1 MAGAARKGKA
11 GQSGPAKPKT
21 KSASRAGE
29 RESDRRLYLFPEGI
43 LSGAAARDAVKAGQ
57 ALKLAG
63 GPLAF
68 THIALIERD
77 AKRRASQPFGLPAFE
92 RWMAGQPLAR
102 RRALAKRLD
111 QLTAAR
117 PRFAGLA
124 MDRPRIMG
132 VINVTPDSFSDG
144 GRFLDAG
151 KAIAH
156 GEALVEAGAEIL
168 DIGGESTRPGAE
180 PVSADEEIRR
190 VVPVIEALRKTG
202 IALSIDTRHARVMA
216 VAVGAGA
223 KIINDVT
230 ALTGDP
236 DSLRVAAA
244 SGAGVVLMHM
254 RGEPRTMQKNPRYRE
269 AALDLYDYF
278 TERLDTAEAAGLS
291 RRRIAIDPG
300 IGFGKAIAHNQ
311 DILNR
316 LALLHGL
323 GCPILLGV
331 SRKSF
336 IAKLSRGEDAGHR
349 LPGSLAAALWGLK
362 AGVQMIRVHDVAET
376 AQAVA
381 VWQALAAGVRPGN
394 PTGP

>member
-1 MAGAARKGKA
+1 MARAAREGRAKRGIAPTRKA
-11 GQSGPAKPKT
+11 
-21 KSASRAGE
+21 KSSSRAGD
-29 RESDRRLYLFPEGI
+29 RPNDRRLYLIPDG
-43 LSGAAARDAVKAGQ
+43 LLAGSAARAAVKARQ
-57 ALKLAG
+57 ALPLAG

-68 THIALIERD
+68 THLQLIARD
-77 AKRRASQPFGLPAFE
+77 AKKREAEGFTLAAFE
-92 RWMAGQPLAR
+92 RSIARQPAAMRAR
-102 RRALAKRLD
+102 LRERLD
-111 QLTAAR
+111 LLTASR

-144 GRFLDAG
+144 GCFLDAE

-156 GEALVEAGAEIL
+156 GRALIDAGAEIL

-180 PVSADEEIRR
+180 PVSVEEEMRR
-190 VVPVIEALRKTG
+190 VVPVIAALRDAG
-202 IALSIDTRHARVMA
+202 AAISIDTRHARVMA
-216 VAVGAGA
+216 AAVAAGA
-223 KIINDVT
+223 RIINDVT

-236 DSLRVAAA
+236 DSLAAA
-244 SGAGVVLMHM
+244 AESGAGVVLMHM
-254 RGEPRTMQKNPRYRE
+254 QGEPRTMQANPRYRE
-269 AALDLYDYF
+269 APLDLYDYF
-278 TERLDTAEAAGLS
+278 SARLAAAEAAGLS

-300 IGFGKAIAHNQ
+300 IGFGKSVAHNR

-336 IAKLSRGEDAGHR
+336 IAKLSRGEDPAHR
-349 LPGSLAAALWGLK
+349 LAGSLAAALWGLR

-381 VWQALAAGVRPGN
+381 VWRALN
-394 PTGP
+394 SI

>member
-11 GQSGPAKPKT
+11 GKRGPARPKI
-21 KSASRAGE
+21 KSATRAGD
-29 RESDRRLYLFPEGI
+29 RDSDRRLYLFPEGI
-43 LSGAAARDAVKAGQ
+43 LSGGAARDAVKAGQ

-68 THIALIERD
+68 SHLALIERD
-77 AKRRASQPFGLPAFE
+77 AKTRRSQAFSLPEFE
-92 RWMAGQPLAR
+92 RWLAGQPVAL
-102 RRALAKRLD
+102 RRALQGKLNP
-111 QLTAAR
+111 LTAAR
-117 PRFAGLA
+117 PRFAGLS

-151 KAIAH
+151 LAIAH
-156 GEALVEAGAEIL
+156 GQALIEAGAAIL

-180 PVSADEEIRR
+180 PVSPEEEIRR
-190 VVPVIEALRKTG
+190 VVPVIEALQKTG
-202 IALSIDTRHARVMA
+202 IAISIDTRHARVMA
-216 VAVGAGA
+216 AAVAAGA

-236 DSLRVAAA
+236 DSLRVAAR

-254 RGEPRTMQKNPRYRE
+254 QGEPRTMQANPRYRE

-278 TERLDTAEAAGLS
+278 AQRLDAAEAAGLS

-316 LALLHGL
+316 LALLQGL

-336 IAKLSRGEDAGHR
+336 IAKLSRGEDSGHR
-349 LPGSLAAALWGLK
+349 LPGSLAAALWGLR
-362 AGVQMIRVHDVAET
+362 AGVQMIRAHDVAET
-376 AQAVA
+376 AQALA
-381 VWQALAAGVRPGN
+381 VWQALATGVA
-394 PTGP
+394 

>member
-11 GQSGPAKPKT
+11 GKVRLAKPKI
-21 KSASRAGE
+21 KSAARAGE

-43 LSGAAARDAVKAGQ
+43 LSGAAARDAVKTGQ

-68 THIALIERD
+68 SHIELIERD
-77 AKRRASQPFGLPAFE
+77 AKRRASQAFALPEFD
-92 RWMAGQPLAR
+92 RWLAR
-102 RRALAKRLD
+102 QPAAQRRALGRRLD
-111 QLTAAR
+111 QLTVAR

-151 KAIAH
+151 KAIAQ
-156 GEALVEAGAEIL
+156 GRALIEAGAEIL

-180 PVSADEEIRR
+180 PVSPEEEIRR
-190 VVPVIEALRKTG
+190 VVPVIEALQKSG
-202 IALSIDTRHARVMA
+202 VALSIDTRHARVMA
-216 VAVGAGA
+216 AAVEAGA
-223 KIINDVT
+223 RIINDVT

-236 DSLRVAAA
+236 DSLRVAAG

-254 RGEPRTMQKNPRYRE
+254 QGEPRTMQKNPRYRE

-278 TERLDTAEAAGLS
+278 AERLEAAEAAGLS

-300 IGFGKAIAHNQ
+300 IGFGKAIAHNR
-311 DILNR
+311 DILHR

-336 IAKLSRGEDAGHR
+336 IAKLSRGEDPAHR

-362 AGVQMIRVHDVAET
+362 AGAQMIRVHDVAET

-381 VWQALAAGVRPGN
+381 VWQALAGGN
-394 PTGP
+394 S

>member
-1 MAGAARKGKA
+1 MARAARKGRAKRRIAPKRKA
-11 GQSGPAKPKT
+11 
-21 KSASRAGE
+21 KSSSRAGD
-29 RESDRRLYLFPEGI
+29 RPSDRRLYLFPDGL
-43 LSGAAARDAVKAGQ
+43 LSGSAARTAVKARE
-57 ALKLAG
+57 ALPLAG

-68 THIALIERD
+68 THLQLIARD
-77 AKRRASQPFGLPAFE
+77 AKKREAESFALAAFE
-92 RWMAGQPLAR
+92 RSIARQPAAMR
-102 RRALAKRLD
+102 RRLCERLD
-111 QLTAAR
+111 LLAASR
-117 PRFAGLA
+117 PRFAGLS

-144 GRFLDAG
+144 GRFLDTE

-156 GEALVEAGAEIL
+156 GRALIEEGAEML

-180 PVSADEEIRR
+180 PVSAEEEIRR
-190 VVPVIEALRKTG
+190 VVPVIAALRDAG
-202 IALSIDTRHARVMA
+202 AAISIDTRHARVMA
-216 VAVGAGA
+216 AAVAAGA

-236 DSLRVAAA
+236 DSLRVAAE

-254 RGEPRTMQKNPRYRE
+254 QGEPRTMQANPRYRE
-269 AALDLYDYF
+269 AALDLCDYF
-278 TERLDTAEAAGLS
+278 AARLAAAEAAGLS

-300 IGFGKAIAHNQ
+300 IGFGKSVAHNR

-336 IAKLSRGEDAGHR
+336 IAKLSRGEDPAHR
-349 LPGSLAAALWGLK
+349 LAGSLAAALWGLR
-362 AGVQMIRVHDVAET
+362 AGVQMLRVHDVAET

-381 VWQALAAGVRPGN
+381 VWQALAAM
-394 PTGP
+394 

>member
-1 MAGAARKGKA
+1 MAGAARKGGA
-11 GQSGPAKPKT
+11 GQHGPVKPKS
-21 KSASRAGE
+21 KSASQAGD
-29 RESDRRLYLFPEGI
+29 RESGRRLYLFPDG
-43 LSGAAARDAVKAGQ
+43 LLTGAAAREAVKARQ

-68 THIALIERD
+68 SHIELIERD
-77 AKRRASQPFGLPAFE
+77 AKTRRSQPFGVPAFE
-92 RWMAGQPLAR
+92 RWLAGQPIAR
-102 RRALAKRLD
+102 RRTLQAKLS

-151 KAIAH
+151 LAIAH
-156 GEALVEAGAEIL
+156 GQALIEAGAEIL

-180 PVSADEEIRR
+180 PVSPEEEIRR

-202 IALSIDTRHARVMA
+202 IAISIDTRHARVMA
-216 VAVGAGA
+216 AAVAAGA
-223 KIINDVT
+223 KIVNDVT

-236 DSLRVAAA
+236 DSLRVAAR

-254 RGEPRTMQKNPRYRE
+254 QGEPRTMQANPRYRE

-278 TERLDTAEAAGLS
+278 VERLDAAEAAGLP

-300 IGFGKAIAHNQ
+300 IGFGKAIAHNR

-376 AQAVA
+376 AQAAA
-381 VWQALAAGVRPGN
+381 VWRALAAGKPA
-394 PTGP
+394 

>member
-1 MAGAARKGKA
+1 MAGSARKRG
-11 GQSGPAKPKT
+11 
-21 KSASRAGE
+21 ASRARALRHQARPGS
-29 RESDRRLYLFPEGI
+29 RAGGLSKDRRLYLLPDGL
-43 LSGAAARDAVKAGQ
+43 LSGAAARAAVKAGQ
-57 ALKLAG
+57 ALPLAG

-68 THIALIERD
+68 TRIELIARD
-77 AKRRASQPFGLPAFE
+77 ARQRDAESFALPGFE
-92 RWMAGQPLAR
+92 HSLARQPLPMR
-102 RRALAKRLD
+102 RRLQALLD
-111 QLTAAR
+111 RLTAKR

-151 KAIAH
+151 RAIEH
-156 GEALVEAGAEIL
+156 GQALIEAGAEIL

-180 PVSADEEIRR
+180 PVTPEEEIRR
-190 VVPVIEALRKTG
+190 VVPVIEALRKAG
-202 IALSIDTRHARVMA
+202 AAISIDTRHAQVMTAA
-216 VAVGAGA
+216 VAAGA
-223 KIINDVT
+223 TILNDVT

-236 DSLRVAAA
+236 GSLAVAAK

-254 RGEPRTMQKNPRYRE
+254 QGEPRTMQANPRYRE
-269 AALDLYDYF
+269 APLDLYDYF
-278 TERLDTAEAAGLS
+278 AARIEAAEAAGLP

-300 IGFGKAIAHNQ
+300 IGFGKSVTHNR

-316 LALLHGL
+316 LTLLQGL
-323 GCPILLGV
+323 GCPMLLGV

-336 IAKLSRGEDAGHR
+336 IAKLSRGEDTSHR
-349 LPGSLAAALWGLK
+349 LAGSLAAALWGLR

-381 VWQALAAGVRPGN
+381 VWQALAKGAR
-394 PTGP
+394 

>member
-1 MAGAARKGKA
+1 MARAARKGRAKGVTAPKRKA
-11 GQSGPAKPKT
+11 RS
-21 KSASRAGE
+21 SSRAGD
-29 RESDRRLYLFPEGI
+29 RPNDRRLYLFPEGL
-43 LSGAAARDAVKAGQ
+43 LSGGAARAAVKTGQ
-57 ALKLAG
+57 ARPLAG

-68 THIALIERD
+68 TRLQLIARD
-77 AKRRASQPFGLPAFE
+77 AKKREAEGFALPEFE
-92 RWMAGQPLAR
+92 RSIARQPAAMR
-102 RRALAKRLD
+102 RYLRGRLD
-111 QLTAAR
+111 LLAASR

-144 GRFLDAG
+144 GRFFDAET
-151 KAIAH
+151 AIAH
-156 GEALVEAGAEIL
+156 GRALIDAGAEIL

-180 PVSADEEIRR
+180 PVSAEEEIGR
-190 VVPVIEALRKTG
+190 VVPVIAGLRHTG
-202 IALSIDTRHARVMA
+202 AAISIDTRHARVMA
-216 VAVGAGA
+216 AAVAAGA
-223 KIINDVT
+223 AIINDVT

-236 DSLRVAAA
+236 ASLAVAAE

-254 RGEPRTMQKNPRYRE
+254 QGEPRTMQANPRYRE

-278 TERLDTAEAAGLS
+278 AARLEAAEAAGLS

-300 IGFGKAIAHNQ
+300 IGFGKSVAHNR

-336 IAKLSRGEDAGHR
+336 IAKLSRGEDAAHR
-349 LPGSLAAALWGLK
+349 LAGSLAAALWGLL
-362 AGVQMIRVHDVAET
+362 AGAQILRVHDVAET
-376 AQAVA
+376 AQARA
-381 VWQALAAGVRPGN
+381 VWQALAA
-394 PTGP
+394 T